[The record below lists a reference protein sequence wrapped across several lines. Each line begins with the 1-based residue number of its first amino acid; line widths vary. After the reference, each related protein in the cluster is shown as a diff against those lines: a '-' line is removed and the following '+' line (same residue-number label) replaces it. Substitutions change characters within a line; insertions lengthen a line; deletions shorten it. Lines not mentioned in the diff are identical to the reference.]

1 MDESQYFARHWNG
14 FKWIWI
20 DLRNDNVM
28 HPLPGRLLQTR
39 DNLFLRLEQEKKE
52 NKENEQVTLQVS
64 ENAEE
69 KD

>member
-1 MDESQYFARHWNG
+1 MDESEYFARHWNG

-20 DLRNDNVM
+20 DLRIDTIA